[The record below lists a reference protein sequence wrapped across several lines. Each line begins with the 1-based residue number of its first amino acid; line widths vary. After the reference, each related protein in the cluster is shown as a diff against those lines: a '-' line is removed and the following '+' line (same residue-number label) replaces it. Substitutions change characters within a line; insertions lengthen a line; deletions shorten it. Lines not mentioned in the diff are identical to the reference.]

1 MTPLQLRMARAAL
14 DLTIRD
20 IEAGTGVNKNT
31 VSRYEAGRDILAS
44 ALQKLERF
52 FRDEGVIFLDADPK
66 GGVGVRMPAETNRRL
81 SKSKSAKR
89 TQKN

>member
-1 MTPLQLRMARAAL
+1 
-14 DLTIRD
+14 LTVRD
-20 IEAGTGVNKNT
+20 IERLTGVNKDA
-31 VSRYEAGRDILAS
+31 VSRFEAGRDILAS

-52 FRDEGVIFLDADPK
+52 LRDEGVIFLDADAND
-66 GGVGVRMPAETNRRL
+66 GVGVRMPAETNRRS